1 MRATSTPWRLSET
14 ITRDIPSS
22 MPCCSASCSFFLPI
36 SSCCLENCCWME
48 VISASIRS
56 LTTPLSAIATPS
68 RIPIARAR
76 KTEMREMR
84 WYLRSGTG
92 LDAQEEPQLY
102 GEHLEDVGEG
112 VGRVNDRRDRDER
125 GDDKRDE
132 LPHGDARGVELADAL
147 GVHQPRPYLEARKEG
162 RGGALAALIQELHE
176 ANVGADGHDQLRP
189 ALLGDQDGNVLREA
203 GRGER
208 GRPLNPC
215 LLYPLEARGLP
226 VRVGV
231 DEHAVREPEALGGDR
246 VHVAE
251 DEVRLPA
258 GLEQGVRPAV
268 HPDDVGPHLPQVG
281 PQGREVLAVVVAA
294 HDDEH
299 LTPAHRARQVLWY
312 LEPGEEEVL
321 LVAHELH
328 GVLGEA
334 LQRRAD
340 HLPAL
345 AQPALRGLL
354 VEVLADGDQ
363 LPVLVDP
370 VAPELDLVPRRDPLE
385 DLPSYPV
392 QDVHPGARKDERPHV
407 RVLAGSRARRVHH
420 GVNPCLDQRLR
431 RDPVE
436 VLVVQ
441 DR

>member
-1 MRATSTPWRLSET
+1 MRATSTPWRLSEM

-22 MPCCSASCSFFLPI
+22 TPCCSAICSFFLPI
-36 SSCCLENCCWME
+36 SSCCRANCCWME

-112 VGRVNDRRDRDER
+112 VGGVDDRRDRDER
-125 GDDKRDE
+125 GDDERDE
-132 LPHGDARGVELADAL
+132 LPHRDARGVELADAL
-147 GVHQPRPYLEARKEG
+147 GVHQAGPYLEARKEG
-162 RGGALAALIQELHE
+162 RGGALAALVQELHE

-215 LLYPLEARGLP
+215 LLYPLEARG
-226 VRVGV
+226 
-231 DEHAVREPEALGGDR
+231 
-246 VHVAE
+246 
-251 DEVRLPA
+251 
-258 GLEQGVRPAV
+258 RPAV

-385 DLPSYPV
+385 DLPSHPV
-392 QDVHPGARKDERPHV
+392 QDVHPGARQDKRPHV
-407 RVLAGSRARRVHH
+407 RVVSG
-420 GVNPCLDQRLR
+420 
-431 RDPVE
+431 
-436 VLVVQ
+436 
-441 DR
+441 